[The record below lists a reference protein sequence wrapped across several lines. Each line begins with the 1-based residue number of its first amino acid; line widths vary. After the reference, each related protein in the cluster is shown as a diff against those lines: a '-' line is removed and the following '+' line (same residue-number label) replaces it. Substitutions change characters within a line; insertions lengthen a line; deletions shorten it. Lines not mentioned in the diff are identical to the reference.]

1 MPVSPPYPLSG
12 GLSSREGD
20 FLGYLVLWS
29 TRSPGIDIMVEGA
42 VRILEVVVCEAN
54 VGVIR
59 GAEERGNECVAV
71 ILIHRLLAVALLR
84 SQTSQGV

>member
-1 MPVSPPYPLSG
+1 MG
-12 GLSSREGD
+12 
-20 FLGYLVLWS
+20 
-29 TRSPGIDIMVEGA
+29 EGA

-71 ILIHRLLAVALLR
+71 ILIHRLLAVVLLR
-84 SQTSQGV
+84 SQTYRGV